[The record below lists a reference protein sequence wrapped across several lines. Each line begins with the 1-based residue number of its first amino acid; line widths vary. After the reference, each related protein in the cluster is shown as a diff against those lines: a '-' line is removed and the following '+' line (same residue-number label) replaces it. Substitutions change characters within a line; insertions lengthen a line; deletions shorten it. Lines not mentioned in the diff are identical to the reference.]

1 MPCGLP
7 ILMMPGAKVCA
18 SLLLSF
24 AVIPQLS
31 LLNVLISLGTCCG
44 GTSAPLSIVT
54 PSAWALGPPKT
65 LGHQ

>member
-7 ILMMPGAKVCA
+7 ILRMPGAKVCA
-18 SLLLSF
+18 SLLLSS

-31 LLNVLISLGTCCG
+31 LLNVLISLEHAMAALAPP
-44 GTSAPLSIVT
+44 SAFVAPN
-54 PSAWALGPPKT
+54 AWALGPLKT